1 MRINQRY
8 TEAKQI
14 YQAYSLEE
22 TIAKLREA

>member
-14 YQAYSLEE
+14 YQAYTLEE
-22 TIAKLREA
+22 TISKLRKA